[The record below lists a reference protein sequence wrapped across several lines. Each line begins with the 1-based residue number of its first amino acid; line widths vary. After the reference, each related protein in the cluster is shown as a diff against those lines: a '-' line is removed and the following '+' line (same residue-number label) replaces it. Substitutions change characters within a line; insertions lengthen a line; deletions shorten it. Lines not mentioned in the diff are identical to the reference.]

1 MKKVIPVILSLLII
15 AGVVAVLK
23 GYVSFGQRTVVVVC
37 GTELLTTLQALEAR
51 FEQANPGILVEV
63 RAQGSQD
70 MINKYIDDKNDFAP
84 TLLIPASKELL
95 TELAERW
102 RAMEGADAFYEPP
115 RALASTILVAVAWPE
130 RGKQL
135 FAAAGASDP
144 GRFAWT
150 RVEDAMRA
158 GQWSGVGGPAEW
170 GSFDFVTTDPTRS
183 SSGQVTLSL
192 WAQSKLG
199 GSLSL
204 GGLASPEVSGLLA
217 LVKKG
222 VYQPPRSTDILLQE
236 FISRGPNEADVAT
249 VYESV
254 ALGRWEQSGAT
265 AGRPYQLYYIDPT
278 VETVATAA
286 IVRRNVTEGV
296 AKAASKFLDFAL
308 QPEQQALFAQQ
319 GFRPVSST
327 VDINTSP
334 GSAWAKNIPGALSNP
349 GVQRLPSPS
358 SELLG
363 ELVKL
368 WSRSG

>member
-1 MKKVIPVILSLLII
+1 MKKVAPIILSLVII

-23 GYVSFGQRTVVVVC
+23 GYVAFGQRTVVIVC
-37 GTELLTTLQALEAR
+37 GTEMLSTLQALEAR

-70 MINKYIDDKNDFAP
+70 MVNKYIDDKNDFVP
-84 TLLIPASKELL
+84 TILIPASRELL
-95 TELAERW
+95 TELTERW
-102 RAMEGADAFYEPP
+102 RALEATEAFVEPP
-115 RALASTILVAVAWPE
+115 RPLASSILVAVAWPE
-130 RGKQL
+130 RGRQL
-135 FAAAGASDP
+135 FGATGASGE
-144 GRFAWT
+144 GRFSWA
-150 RVEDAMRA
+150 RVEEAMKA

-199 GSLSL
+199 GNLTQA
-204 GGLASPEVSGLLA
+204 GIASPQVASLVGLI
-217 LVKKG
+217 KKN

-236 FISRGPNEADVAT
+236 FITRGSNEADVAT

-265 AGRPYQLYYIDPT
+265 TGKPYQIYYIDPT
-278 VETVATAA
+278 VETVATAG
-286 IVRRNVTEGV
+286 IVRRGVTDAV

-308 QPEQQALFAQQ
+308 QPEQQTLFAQQ
-319 GFRPVSST
+319 GFRPASSA
-327 VDINTSP
+327 VDINSSP
-334 GSAWAKNIPGALSNP
+334 GSAWAKGIPGALSNP

-358 SELLG
+358 AEILN

-368 WSRSG
+368 WSRAN